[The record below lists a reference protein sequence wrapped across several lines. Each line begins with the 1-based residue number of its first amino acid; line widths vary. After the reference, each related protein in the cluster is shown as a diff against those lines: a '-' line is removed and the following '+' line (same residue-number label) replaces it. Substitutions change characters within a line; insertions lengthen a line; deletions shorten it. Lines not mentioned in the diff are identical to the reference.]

1 MWWQVARRR
10 ESKASKLMRLSGSAA
25 QAKAKGGRH
34 IESWWAALPEYVP
47 PVAWPTL
54 LPVGTV
60 RSSYDERRWR
70 VSYGDG
76 AQQARGAAA
85 TLCCHPVLQPCA
97 AQAVTLC
104 NLGCNPMRSGCDPMR
119 AGCHPMPRTPCAAGV
134 GATGRWLRG
143 ARA

>member
-1 MWWQVARRR
+1 
-10 ESKASKLMRLSGSAA
+10 MRLSGSAA

-76 AQQARGAAA
+76 AQQARGPLQPCAA
-85 TLCCHPVLQPCA
+85 TLCCNPVP
-97 AQAVTLC
+97 
-104 NLGCNPMRSGCDPMR
+104 
-119 AGCHPMPRTPCAAGV
+119 PR
-134 GATGRWLRG
+134 L
-143 ARA
+143 